1 MTHRYVCDVL
11 AEMRTTT
18 ETLNFAVL
26 LSLIEECQT
35 MVNRMEA
42 KLWEMKDIEDLHQE
56 IKDLKKKK
64 KEFENDLKKQEEE
77 NKKKTE
83 TPPSIWGNA
92 LKSEEE
98 KENSTKKTTT
108 D

>member
-42 KLWEMKDIEDLHQE
+42 KLWEMREIEDLHQE
-56 IKDLKKKK
+56 IKDHKKKK
-64 KEFENDLKKQEEE
+64 KELENDLKKQ
-77 NKKKTE
+77 
-83 TPPSIWGNA
+83 
-92 LKSEEE
+92 EEE
-98 KENSTKKTTT
+98 KENSTKKTTP
-108 D
+108 DWDHIIE